1 MAAYEEIYDK
11 SNLTQVETERNNA
24 LSDLEKTYSGMI
36 SHTDQYYDKQ
46 IQESKDWADK
56 QTELQNQ
63 QLALTEQKVEQQ
75 RAQAQKDY
83 TKEQSGAYVDWQK
96 QSNQYGANAEK
107 MAAQG
112 LSGTGYSESSQVR
125 MYNAYQNRIATARE
139 AFVQANL
146 NYDNAI
152 AEARLQNSTALAEI
166 AHNAYQQQLELA
178 LQGFQYKNA
187 LISEQTDKKLQT
199 KQYYSSE
206 YQRVLDQINTQ
217 NALAH
222 QQAQL
227 QLERDKFDYQKE
239 QDAKEQAAKM
249 AQEIAKAKSAVKTV
263 ARGVGKVVGA
273 KKNAFGLSGN
283 ESNSASATDYLNAM
297 IASGADKNQV
307 LSEITKA
314 VKEGAITKEEAADL
328 KKVFVPKGIQY

>member
-75 RAQAQKDY
+75 REQAQKDY

-125 MYNAYQNRIATARE
+125 MYTAYQNRVATARE
-139 AFVQANL
+139 AFVQASL

-152 AEARLQNSTALAEI
+152 KEARLQNSTALAEI
-166 AHNAYQQQLELA
+166 AHSAYQQQLELA

-206 YQRVLDQINTQ
+206 YQRVLDQINSQ
-217 NALAH
+217 NALAL
-222 QQAQL
+222 QQEQL
-227 QLERDKFDYQKE
+227 QLDRDKFNYQKE
-239 QDAKEQAAKM
+239 QDAADRAA
-249 AQEIAKAKSAVKTV
+249 AVKAAMQSATKSVKSAVSNTAGAINKVASSNGLKKT
-263 ARGVGKVVGA
+263 
-273 KKNAFGLSGN
+273 NTT
-283 ESNSASATDYLNAM
+283 SATEYLNSL

-314 VKEGAITKEEAADL
+314 VKEGAITKEEAAEL
-328 KKVFVPKGIQY
+328 KKVFVPRGYQY